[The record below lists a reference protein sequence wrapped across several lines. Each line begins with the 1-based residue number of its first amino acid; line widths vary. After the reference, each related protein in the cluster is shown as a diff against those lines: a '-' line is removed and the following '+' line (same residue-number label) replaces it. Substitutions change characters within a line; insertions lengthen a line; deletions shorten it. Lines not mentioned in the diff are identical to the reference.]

1 MKFADRPTTTTPI
14 IKSIPS
20 NKEKAMK
27 TLYISIVLVIIIM
40 LGGAAYATTP
50 IIKLSVPV
58 QLTTLNEGVE
68 AIKVD
73 ARAYKANGQGGT
85 MADGMVEIPCPADGN
100 INQTV
105 VVQLKQASGE
115 DIREADTVSAG
126 IWLKVNGVWKQP
138 GTNENTPVEYRTKE
152 GTQIIYVQHATIP
165 W

>member
-1 MKFADRPTTTTPI
+1 
-14 IKSIPS
+14 
-20 NKEKAMK
+20 MK
-27 TLYISIVLVIIIM
+27 TLRISIVVSVFIL
-40 LGGAAYATTP
+40 LGGALFAQTP
-50 IIKLSVPV
+50 IIKLNVPV

-68 AIKVD
+68 SVKVD
-73 ARAYKANGQGGT
+73 AKAYKANGQGGT

-105 VVQLKQASGE
+105 VVQLKQASGM

-126 IWLKVNGVWKQP
+126 IWLKVNGTWKQP
-138 GTNENTPVEYRTKE
+138 NTNENAPVEYRTKE

>member
-1 MKFADRPTTTTPI
+1 
-14 IKSIPS
+14 
-20 NKEKAMK
+20 MK
-27 TLYISIVLVIIIM
+27 TSTFLIVVFVFALFA
-40 LGGAAYATTP
+40 GAAFTATP
-50 IIKLSVPV
+50 IIKLNVPV

-68 AIKVD
+68 SVKVD
-73 ARAYKANGQGGT
+73 AKAYKANGQGGT

-126 IWLKVNGVWKQP
+126 IWLKVNGTWRQP
-138 GTNENTPVEYRTKE
+138 STNPNTPVEYRCKE
-152 GTQIIYVQHATIP
+152 GTQITYVQHATIT